1 MNKETTKD
9 VPDRND
15 FHSGVAVKLQNL
27 TKEFVDKKGKVTVAV
42 NNFNV
47 TIPAGKLVGLLGP

>member
-27 TKEFVDKKGKVTVAV
+27 TKEFVDKKGR
-42 NNFNV
+42 
-47 TIPAGKLVGLLGP
+47 LR